1 MSANLWEPA
10 VFTMV
15 SYGSQAGTHEMQPL
29 GTGSSF
35 QSYCGRRGGNK
46 NQSAMPKGN
55 YSYGGA
61 RVYQRLPRLT
71 DTQYDAGPLNK
82 TKTL

>member
-1 MSANLWEPA
+1 MLRRELSRLQWPSLVGPGRGA
-10 VFTMV
+10 VRGAV
-15 SYGSQAGTHEMQPL
+15 GG
-29 GTGSSF
+29 GVRD
-35 QSYCGRRGGNK
+35 CGGGKK

-61 RVYQRLPRLT
+61 RALVYQRLPRLT
-71 DTQYDAGPLNK
+71 DTQFDGGPLNK